1 MAIAIP
7 GRVVVFDYGEVIS
20 VSPSE
25 SHRRVL
31 ERIAGVPAGVFWAA
45 YQADRDELDGG
56 ELSTHDYWAGI
67 GRACGQD
74 WDAARIQALWCADIH
89 AWVSADP
96 DVVGLIEELH
106 AGGTRLALL
115 SNAAADYGG
124 LFRFSPISR
133 CFEQVFVSGELRML
147 KPQARIYRHVLD
159 ALGIPADR
167 MVFVDNRPANVQGA
181 EALGITGHVFT
192 GADGL
197 RDFLLDL
204 ARTEAA

>member
-1 MAIAIP
+1 M
-7 GRVVVFDYGEVIS
+7 
-20 VSPSE
+20 
-25 SHRRVL
+25 
-31 ERIAGVPAGVFWAA
+31 
-45 YQADRDELDGG
+45 
-56 ELSTHDYWAGI
+56 
-67 GRACGQD
+67 
-74 WDAARIQALWCADIH
+74 
-89 AWVSADP
+89 
-96 DVVGLIEELH
+96 
-106 AGGTRLALL
+106 
-115 SNAAADYGG
+115 
-124 LFRFSPISR
+124 
-133 CFEQVFVSGELRML
+133 SGELRML

>member
-1 MAIAIP
+1 
-7 GRVVVFDYGEVIS
+7 VVVFDYGEVIS
-20 VSPSE
+20 VSPSDG
-25 SHRRVL
+25 HRGVL
-31 ERIAGVPAGVFWAA
+31 ERIAGVPADRFWTA
-45 YQADRDELDGG
+45 YQADRDALDGG
-56 ELSTHDYWAGI
+56 ELSTHDYWTRI
-67 GRACGQD
+67 GVACGQD
-74 WDAARIQALWCADIH
+74 WDAARIQALWCADIR

-96 DVVGLIEELH
+96 EVVGLIEELH

-147 KPQARIYRHVLD
+147 KPQARIYRHVLN
-159 ALGIPADR
+159 ALGIPADE